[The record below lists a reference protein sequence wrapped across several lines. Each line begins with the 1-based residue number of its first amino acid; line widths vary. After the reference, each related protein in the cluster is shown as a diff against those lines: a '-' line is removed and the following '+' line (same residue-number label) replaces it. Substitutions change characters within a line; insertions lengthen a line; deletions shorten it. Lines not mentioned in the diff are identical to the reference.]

1 MNKET
6 ILLLVAYTLCDQKRR
21 EDLSSLEPYR
31 YTMLNFT
38 IPPPKHVG
46 NLATTRQS
54 IRDLPLT
61 LFTATCQWQC
71 VVGRYGVRY
80 TATGKEPEGTDHTY
94 REGGRQQQEGRP

>member
-1 MNKET
+1 MNIET

-54 IRDLPLT
+54 GHL
-61 LFTATCQWQC
+61 
-71 VVGRYGVRY
+71 
-80 TATGKEPEGTDHTY
+80 
-94 REGGRQQQEGRP
+94 